1 MVKGQNLIIN
11 GSGSYP
17 GGIYDKISIRGEG
30 TIVNDVE
37 SSAFHVYGT
46 SEVSENMKTGS
57 VKIMGEAEVKG
68 DMIANDTLV
77 MGTMMIGRNASLK
90 KMKVF
95 GLLEVGEK
103 LSGDEATIKGSISVK
118 GDVEFET
125 FDSSGGF
132 DIKGLLTADKVKITL
147 RFGQSS
153 ADEIG
158 GGKITVK
165 RKKASILP
173 FGSKEGGTLTAKVI
187 EGDEV
192 YLENTTAE
200 VVRGKRVTIGPDCQI
215 GLVEYATEL
224 KSDSSSEIKT
234 QTKV

>member
-1 MVKGQNLIIN
+1 MGKGKNLIIN

-30 TIVNDVE
+30 TILNDVE
-37 SSAFHVYGT
+37 CSAFHVYGT
-46 SEVSENMKTGS
+46 SDARDNVKTGS

-68 DMIANDTLV
+68 DMASNDTLV
-77 MGTMMIGRNASLK
+77 MGTMLVGRNASLK

-118 GDVEFET
+118 GDVEYET

-132 DIKGLLTADKVKITL
+132 DIKGLLTAEKVKIAL
-147 RFGQSS
+147 RFGQST
-153 ADEIG
+153 AEEIG
-158 GGKITVK
+158 GGKILVK
-165 RKKASILP
+165 RKKNSLLP
-173 FGSKEGGTLTAKVI
+173 FGREEGTLTAKVI
-187 EGDEV
+187 EGDDI

-200 VVRGKRVTIGPDCQI
+200 VVRGNTVKIGPGCQI
-215 GLVEYATEL
+215 GLVEYTTEL
-224 KSDSSSEIKT
+224 KSDSSSAIKSK
-234 QTKV
+234 TKV